1 MLTNGDVIHMPSWQ
15 RKELMEELD
24 FFSLP
29 PLPKLP
35 TLHNIID
42 IIEGLLDRKEW
53 PHWMMGIL
61 EEGFVVSFH
70 RRRTRYRRSEEV
82 RIKGGDIRKYPGNFE
97 LPPETIDQ
105 EIDSIDRIRVYTRG
119 NPQLHH
125 RVRSGQVGSD
135 AIRIF
140 NEMFNEMFMDRIYV
154 SDDAF
159 LTLCR

>member
-1 MLTNGDVIHMPSWQ
+1 MIS
-15 RKELMEELD
+15 
-24 FFSLP
+24 
-29 PLPKLP
+29 
-35 TLHNIID
+35 
-42 IIEGLLDRKEW
+42 
-53 PHWMMGIL
+53 IL

-82 RIKGGDIRKYPGNFE
+82 RIKGGVSLKGPVRFKGDIRKYPGNFE

-119 NPQLHH
+119 NPQLHYP
-125 RVRSGQVGSD
+125 VGSD

-159 LTLCR
+159 LKLCR

>member
-53 PHWMMGIL
+53 PHWMMRIL

-82 RIKGGDIRKYPGNFE
+82 RIKGCVSLKGPVRFKGDIRKYPGNFE
-97 LPPETIDQ
+97 LPPET
-105 EIDSIDRIRVYTRG
+105 
-119 NPQLHH
+119 
-125 RVRSGQVGSD
+125 
-135 AIRIF
+135 
-140 NEMFNEMFMDRIYV
+140 
-154 SDDAF
+154 
-159 LTLCR
+159 